1 MKKRTSLLILIISL
15 IAPSINAQEAEK
27 LIINKDYY
35 AFSLNGVLND
45 LMKSY
50 GLIIDYDQ
58 KDVRGM
64 SVPLGH
70 YEIPLGE
77 FMETILKDTDL
88 HFKIVENQIQI
99 RNKNDDITLQ
109 DKVYQRKSDFTL
121 SGDVIDKQTGE
132 ALAFAQI
139 IIDGTNY
146 GTSCNVDGYFTLF
159 HVPAD
164 TSTLVVSYVGY
175 QKQKVKL
182 SPRRVNNKFVI
193 RLVSESH
200 QLEDV
205 NIVGEREDLMQFSE
219 KISKATLTPK
229 EIAALPSLG
238 EKDIFR
244 TFQLLPG
251 VSGSNEGSAGLY
263 VRGGTPDQNLILYD
277 GFTVY
282 HVDHLF
288 GMFSAF
294 NSNAIMDVHL
304 YKGGF
309 ESQYGGRISSVMD
322 IIGKDGN
329 DKNFNIGADL
339 SFLSFNAFTEFP
351 IGKKV
356 TFLFAFRRSFQ
367 SSFYDNIFNNFSDSQ
382 NQQTPTIPAGGP
394 GRRSTET
401 AGPTSYFYDLNG
413 KVSYKPTNKDIVSL
427 SFFNGKDV
435 LDNSRDISR
444 SRGGIDV
451 SGSVNDLT
459 DWGNWGSSL
468 KWSRKWND
476 KFYSNALVS
485 YSNYFSVRDRLS
497 ENTRPNEDGEYET
510 LTRGTLEDNNLEDYS
525 FKIDNELKLGLK
537 HHMDFGFQANYF
549 DVSYN
554 FSRDDTIVIQNRQD
568 QGALFATYVQDAWKI
583 TNRFTLSP
591 GLRLSYYD
599 QTNKPYF
606 EPRISASFS
615 VTDKFKL
622 KAMWG
627 QYNQFVQRVIR
638 EDIQTGSKDFWVLAD
653 GENIPVSSAQHYIA
667 GFSYETKDYLFDVE
681 AYYKKLNNL
690 TEYTLRHVPEFGSAD
705 FDEFYYVGD
714 GYAQGVEFLIQK
726 KFGNFSGWV
735 GYTLGEVINQFD
747 VYGQYPYH
755 ASHDV
760 THEFKTVGIYK
771 WKGWSFS
778 ATWIFAT
785 GKPYTEP
792 LGAYE
797 IDMPDGSTEDFI
809 LVGPKNGSR
818 YPNYHRLDVAVS
830 KNVKFGDLGIGSL
843 SFSLFNVYNRQN
855 VWYKEFEL
863 DEGELIETDV
873 TLLGITPNL
882 TLSFRLR

>member
-1 MKKRTSLLILIISL
+1 MPAFKTLVLFVICMSVVSSLKT
-15 IAPSINAQEAEK
+15 QEAEK

-35 AFSLNGVLND
+35 AYSLNAALKE
-45 LMKSY
+45 LKSTY
-50 GLIIDYDQ
+50 GLVLDYNQ
-58 KDVRGM
+58 KDVRGI

-70 YEIPLGE
+70 YHMPLGE

-88 HFKIVENQIQI
+88 HYKIVEDQIQI
-99 RNKNDDITLQ
+99 RNKSEAITLE
-109 DKVYQRKSDFTL
+109 DKVYERRSDFTL
-121 SGDVIDKQTGE
+121 SGEVVDKQTGE
-132 ALAFAQI
+132 ALPFAQI
-139 IIDGTNY
+139 IIV
-146 GTSCNVDGYFTLF
+146 GTSIGTTCNVDGYFTLF
-159 HVPAD
+159 HVPSD
-164 TSTLVVSYVGY
+164 TSSLLVSYVGY
-175 QKQKVKL
+175 QKQEQKL
-182 SPRRVNNKFVI
+182 SPRLVNNKFVI
-193 RLVSESH
+193 GLVAESQ

-205 NIVGEREDLMQFSE
+205 VIVGEREDLMQLSE
-219 KISKATLTPK
+219 SISKATLRPS

-309 ESQYGGRISSVMD
+309 ESQYGGRLSSVMD

-329 DKNFNIGADL
+329 DKNFNLGADL

-351 IGKKV
+351 VGEKMTV
-356 TFLFAFRRSFQ
+356 LFAFRRSFQ
-367 SSFYDNIFNNFSDSQ
+367 SALYDAIFDKFSSDQ
-382 NQQTPTIPAGGP
+382 NTQQAAVGG
-394 GRRSTET
+394 GGMRRQTEI
-401 AGPTSYFYDLNG
+401 AEPTSYFYDLNG
-413 KVSYKPTNKDIVSL
+413 KVSYKPNNKDIFSL
-427 SFFNGKDV
+427 SFFNGKDI

-444 SRGGIDV
+444 SFGGVDM
-451 SGSVNDLT
+451 SRSVNDLT

-468 KWSRKWND
+468 KWSRKWSE
-476 KFYSNALVS
+476 KFYTNALVS

-497 ENTRPNEDGEYET
+497 QNVRPNEDGELET
-510 LTRGTLEDNNLEDYS
+510 MTRGTLEDNNLQDYS
-525 FKIDNELKLGLK
+525 IKLDNELDLGLK
-537 HHMDFGFQANYF
+537 HHMEFGFQSNYF
-549 DVSYN
+549 DVSYHFN
-554 FSRDDTIVIQNRQD
+554 RDDTISIQNRQD
-568 QGALFATYVQDAWKI
+568 NGMLAALYLQDAWKI
-583 TNRFTLSP
+583 TPRFTLTP
-591 GLRLSYYD
+591 GMRMSYYD
-599 QTNKPYF
+599 QTDKAYF
-606 EPRISASFS
+606 EPRISVSYAIS
-615 VTDKFKL
+615 TKFKL

-627 QYNQFVQRVIR
+627 QYYQFVQRVIR
-638 EDIQTGSKDFWVLAD
+638 EDIQAGSKDFWVLAD
-653 GENIPVSSAQHYIA
+653 NENIPVSSAQHYIA

-690 TEYTLRHVPEFGSAD
+690 TEYTLRHIPEFGSAD
-705 FDEFYYVGD
+705 YDQFYYVGE
-714 GYAQGVEFLIQK
+714 GYAQGVEFLVQK
-726 KFGNFSGWV
+726 KFGDFSGWL

-747 VYGQYPYH
+747 VYGDEPYY

-760 THEFKTVGIYK
+760 TNEFKAVGIYK

-797 IDMPDGSTEDFI
+797 INMPDGSTEDFI
-809 LVGPKNGSR
+809 LVGAKNGSR
-818 YPNYHRLDVAVS
+818 YPDYHRLDIAVS
-830 KNVKFGDLGIGSL
+830 KDVAIGDLGIGGL

-855 VWYKEFEL
+855 VWYKEFDL
-863 DEGELIETDV
+863 DEGQLVETDV

-882 TLSFRLR
+882 TLSFKLR